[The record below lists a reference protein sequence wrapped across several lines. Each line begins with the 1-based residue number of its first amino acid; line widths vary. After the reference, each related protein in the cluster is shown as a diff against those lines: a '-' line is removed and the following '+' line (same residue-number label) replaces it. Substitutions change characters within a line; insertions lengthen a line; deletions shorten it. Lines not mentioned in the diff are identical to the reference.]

1 MLTSDMSIWYLLMMV
16 LLLLLSLKA
25 VVWVVA
31 DGPSLGARPHHTGQS
46 EVY

>member
-1 MLTSDMSIWYLLMMV
+1 MTSDMSTWYLLMMV
-16 LLLLLSLKA
+16 LLLLQA
-25 VVWVVA
+25 MVWVVA